1 MELYNRKCKHGIGDS
16 CMRILHLEYSGN
28 TGGIE
33 KLCKDIGVCSSHDEN
48 YFLFVHE
55 AGTIY
60 EEMQAEYLNVECLYL
75 KNKEIIKL
83 YRYVDK
89 YVKKYNIDV
98 IVIHHPSP
106 LIWLAMIL
114 YQRKRKRA
122 KVVTYVHNTYLE
134 IVRNSCIKSCIYN
147 RLLKKTDAI
156 VAISNC
162 VKQSVIDNV
171 TIQKNKIKVIYNG
184 TTFSN
189 RDVDTEARDF
199 HNPIRLIYIGRL
211 IEKKGVQFLIDAF
224 SELIDK
230 EKYSLTIVG
239 DGEYREKLEGKV
251 RKSNLSE
258 YINFLGNQRNVNDL
272 LSNADIFIHPAIW
285 EEGFGITIIEAMAR
299 GKLCIASKR
308 GAIPEIIS
316 DGVNGLLVESAN
328 AKQLAEKIK
337 YVGEIMPK
345 KERERI
351 QENALRDVKRF
362 SIDVLIENLHEL
374 YNCIYRENK

>member
-1 MELYNRKCKHGIGDS
+1 M
-16 CMRILHLEYSGN
+16 
-28 TGGIE
+28 
-33 KLCKDIGVCSSHDEN
+33 
-48 YFLFVHE
+48 
-55 AGTIY
+55 
-60 EEMQAEYLNVECLYL
+60 
-75 KNKEIIKL
+75 
-83 YRYVDK
+83 
-89 YVKKYNIDV
+89 
-98 IVIHHPSP
+98 
-106 LIWLAMIL
+106 
-114 YQRKRKRA
+114 
-122 KVVTYVHNTYLE
+122 
-134 IVRNSCIKSCIYN
+134 
-147 RLLKKTDAI
+147 
-156 VAISNC
+156 
-162 VKQSVIDNV
+162 
-171 TIQKNKIKVIYNG
+171 
-184 TTFSN
+184 
-189 RDVDTEARDF
+189 
-199 HNPIRLIYIGRL
+199 
-211 IEKKGVQFLIDAF
+211 QFLIDAF

-251 RKSNLSE
+251 RESNLSE

-328 AKQLAEKIK
+328 ANQLAEKIK

>member
-1 MELYNRKCKHGIGDS
+1 MWQYK
-16 CMRILHLEYSGN
+16 
-28 TGGIE
+28 
-33 KLCKDIGVCSSHDEN
+33 
-48 YFLFVHE
+48 
-55 AGTIY
+55 
-60 EEMQAEYLNVECLYL
+60 
-75 KNKEIIKL
+75 
-83 YRYVDK
+83 
-89 YVKKYNIDV
+89 
-98 IVIHHPSP
+98 
-106 LIWLAMIL
+106 
-114 YQRKRKRA
+114 
-122 KVVTYVHNTYLE
+122 
-134 IVRNSCIKSCIYN
+134 
-147 RLLKKTDAI
+147 
-156 VAISNC
+156 
-162 VKQSVIDNV
+162 
-171 TIQKNKIKVIYNG
+171 KNKIKVIYNG

-251 RKSNLSE
+251 RESNLSE